1 MCCSPYTSCSQATL
15 GIFRTEGVRAFYR
28 SYFTQLTMNVP
39 FQAAMVTSY
48 SVCQA
53 VLNPDKEYNPYVHF
67 LAGALAGGV
76 GSAVTMPLD
85 VCKTLLNTQEANV
98 LKQLRQTEV
107 STEHSPSK
115 TRFFVPAYSLSFVV
129 ISFAGGWP
137 VGGSAER
144 SPGHRL
150 SGLLPGSDGQVCALL
165 NLFLAP
171 F

>member
-1 MCCSPYTSCSQATL
+1 MQMCCSPYTSCSQATL
-15 GIFRTEGVRAFYR
+15 GIFRTEGLRAFYR

-107 STEHSPSK
+107 STLHLARQGFLFQLITYHSSSFLSQVVGLWGAARSVHQVTGFPGFFQGL
-115 TRFFVPAYSLSFVV
+115 TARFVP
-129 ISFAGGWP
+129 
-137 VGGSAER
+137 
-144 SPGHRL
+144 
-150 SGLLPGSDGQVCALL
+150 C
-165 NLFLAP
+165 
-171 F
+171 

>member
-1 MCCSPYTSCSQATL
+1 MQMCCSPYTSCSQATL

-107 STEHSPSK
+107 STLHLARQGFLFQLITYHSSSFHSQVVGLWGAARSVHQVTGFPGFFQGL
-115 TRFFVPAYSLSFVV
+115 TARFVNFFFYF
-129 ISFAGGWP
+129 
-137 VGGSAER
+137 
-144 SPGHRL
+144 
-150 SGLLPGSDGQVCALL
+150 
-165 NLFLAP
+165 
-171 F
+171 